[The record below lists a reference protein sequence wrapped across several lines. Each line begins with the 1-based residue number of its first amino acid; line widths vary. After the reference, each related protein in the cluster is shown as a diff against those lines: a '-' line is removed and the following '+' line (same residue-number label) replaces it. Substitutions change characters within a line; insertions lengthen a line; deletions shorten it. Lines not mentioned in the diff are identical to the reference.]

1 MYFYKLISI
10 ISFHTLTPQNTFQ
23 SKSTTFLFEKAES
36 KKNFSSKF
44 YSDRIPRLW
53 NKLSK
58 RNPRAS
64 FYPLAFIRIL
74 ISLKLNCSHDQYIN
88 IQQKLLLIP
97 TTIVGLLCQLT
108 CACPRC
114 HPLFLSLSVSLSTSF
129 VPTRSAYLDYILFN
143 LHVAVCDNDNVV
155 TDKVKLINK

>member
-1 MYFYKLISI
+1 MELSKLKVAYIMYFYKLISI
-10 ISFHTLTPQNTFQ
+10 ISFHTLAPQNTFQ

-58 RNPRAS
+58 RNPRTS

-97 TTIVGLLCQLT
+97 TTIVGLLWSVDLCVSEMSS
-108 CACPRC
+108 
-114 HPLFLSLSVSLSTSF
+114 FVFISLSLSLDIFCADPLSI
-129 VPTRSAYLDYILFN
+129 P
-143 LHVAVCDNDNVV
+143 
-155 TDKVKLINK
+155 